1 MRWGVFSD
9 VHSNLEALLVV
20 LEYFEKEKVDGYV
33 CGGDITGYGADSDK
47 AIEIIS
53 ALPNLFCVRGNH
65 DLAVLGRMDINWF
78 NDMAAAAV
86 RYAQKSIGEKNM
98 RWLQDLPPRVDQGA
112 FTLVHGSPRNAAE
125 EYLVTVQQFH
135 DNYSYF
141 RVSPCFIG
149 HSHLPLCFLMKEPV
163 SYVEFGTLKEG
174 SKIRSPRGIRCVI
187 NPGSVGQPR
196 DHDHRASCGI
206 YDDETRAFLLVR
218 LEYDVAEAQRKI
230 LDAGLPE
237 FLALR
242 LAYGQ

>member
-9 VHSNLEALLVV
+9 VHSNCEALDAV
-20 LEYFEKEKVDGYV
+20 LGHFRSENVEGFI
-33 CGGDITGYGADSDK
+33 CCGDITGYGAEPDR
-47 AIEIIS
+47 AIATIM
-53 ALPNLFCVRGNH
+53 ALPNVVAVRGNH
-65 DLAVLGRMDINWF
+65 DLAVLGRMDITWF

-86 RYAQKSIGEKNM
+86 RFAQKSIQPDHM
-98 RWLQDLPPRVDQGA
+98 RWLQDLPPRVDREE

-135 DNYSYF
+135 DNYQYF
-141 RVSPCFIG
+141 KVSPCFIG

-163 SYVEFGTLKEG
+163 SYVEFGTLKEAAVV
-174 SKIRSPRGIRCVI
+174 RTPRGVRGVV

-206 YDDETRAFLLVR
+206 YDDEARVFKLVR

>member
-9 VHSNLEALLVV
+9 VHSNCEALAVV
-20 LEYFEKEKVDGYV
+20 LEHFQQEKVDGYIC
-33 CGGDITGYGADSDK
+33 CGDVTGYGAEPDK
-47 AIEIIS
+47 AIEMLS
-53 ALPNLFCVRGNH
+53 VLPNLCCVRGNH
-65 DLAVLGRMDINWF
+65 DLAVLGRMDISWF

-86 RYAQKSIGEKNM
+86 GYAQTTIKPQNL
-98 RWLQDLPPRVDQGA
+98 RWLQDLPPRVDKEA
-112 FTLVHGSPRNAAE
+112 FTMVHGSPRNAAE

-135 DNYSYF
+135 DNYPHF
-141 RVSPCFIG
+141 RISPCFIG

-174 SKIRSPRGIRCVI
+174 SNIRSPRGMRSVI

-206 YDDETRAFLLVR
+206 YDDEARAFQLR
-218 LEYDVAEAQRKI
+218 RIEYDVAEAQRKI